1 MKNLKIIL
9 IVLLILIFSTVR
21 HVQAKTSNY
30 NLSLVFNTTDV
41 SINDPECGFNP
52 RICIL
57 NINGFAQG
65 LPLGKVKFNSQL
77 STFWD
82 RATPN
87 GRDGFCAPTTGEVE
101 MSNQSG
107 KINAHFQGN
116 VCDITF
122 QSERLPH
129 LYDGQFNIISG
140 TGKYAEAAGT
150 GTIKGWDTKSRIV
163 FNVRGNIR
171 Y

>member
-1 MKNLKIIL
+1 MKYLFIIPAIFL
-9 IVLLILIFSTVR
+9 FLLFSNVQQI
-21 HVQAKTSNY
+21 QAKTQNY
-30 NLSLVFNTTDV
+30 NLSMVFNTTDV

-52 RICIL
+52 RICVL

-65 LPLGKVKFNSQL
+65 LPLGKVKYSSTL
-77 STFWD
+77 SSFWD

-87 GRDGFCAPTTGEVE
+87 GRDGFCAPTGGEME
-101 MSNQSG
+101 MSNISG

-129 LYDGQFNIISG
+129 LYDLRYDITSG

-163 FNVRGNIR
+163 FNIRGNIR